1 MAEDSTDAAFGFILF
16 ILFLALLGYAAGG
29 ISSSSSTAGTTGGT
43 SQSLPP
49 LAGSSV
55 SSCAGTPK
63 QDVSDSSTSPPS
75 LNLKVYVDPMD
86 PGRKCATATRNP
98 TTPPSPPP
106 SAFPSVPPAAG
117 TVKVTLA
124 YTADKTQ
131 MVSNTGNQVA
141 SVQVNGTD
149 NFCVSAV
156 AEIIGIGVKV
166 TMPKVVK
173 PCTMTVPAMQ
183 PASPVPGLPAR
194 SDDKEDE
201 EGY

>member
-1 MAEDSTDAAFGFILF
+1 MADDSTDTAFGFILF

-29 ISSSSSTAGTTGGT
+29 ISSSSSTAGTTSGT

-49 LAGSSV
+49 LSGSSV
-55 SSCAGTPK
+55 SSCTGTLK
-63 QDVSDSSTSPPS
+63 QDEPPSSTSPS
-75 LNLKVYVDPMD
+75 LNLKVYVDPAD
-86 PGRKCATATRNP
+86 PGRKCATATKD
-98 TTPPSPPP
+98 P
-106 SAFPSVPPAAG
+106 SAVAG

-131 MVSNTGNQVA
+131 MVSSTDNQSA

-149 NFCVSAV
+149 NYCVSAV
-156 AEIIGIGVKV
+156 AEIVGSSVIV
-166 TMPKVVK
+166 TIPKVVE

-183 PASPVPGLPAR
+183 PTRPMPITAR
-194 SDDKEDE
+194 PDDKEEE